1 MSTHTASRR
10 THGIAALALIAL
22 VMLTCTAFGVAPQLK
37 LRRMVAEGTP
47 RQVGQCM
54 LQTGSSQGTCE
65 LGIFTGTYP
74 ESFDTV
80 PALRRVRDAVRAVR
94 KSGGRGGRPRV
105 RRVPGRP
112 RGLRRRRA
120 HRGVG
125 LRRARAGTAALT
137 PAPPAPPGACAK
149 LRGRLSHTAHP
160 ATWPVA

>member
-1 MSTHTASRR
+1 MTTHTASRR

-22 VMLTCTAFGVAPQLK
+22 VMLASTAFGVAPQLK
-37 LRRMVAEGTP
+37 LRRTVAEGTP

-94 KSGGRGGRPRV
+94 KNGGRWTLAEGGRV
-105 RRVPGRP
+105 CAEVPGS
-112 RGLRRRRA
+112 RG
-120 HRGVG
+120 GC
-125 LRRARAGTAALT
+125 AGDVLSALSVSGA
-137 PAPPAPPGACAK
+137 PALA
-149 LRGRLSHTAHP
+149 LSR
-160 ATWPVA
+160 